1 MMTQSKTTSARGY
14 AQQSALVTRFV
25 RLFTVWSE
33 RHRARRALARLD
45 EHMLRDIG
53 LSQNEA
59 RREVARRFWQD

>member
-1 MMTQSKTTSARGY
+1 MMTQSKTNSARAY
-14 AQQSALVTRFV
+14 SQQSALVTRFV
-25 RLFTVWSE
+25 RVFAAWSE
-33 RHRARRALARLD
+33 RYRARRALSRLD